1 MMGLSAIIL
10 SYTNS
15 EKIHRMTKECIA
27 SLTASEDF
35 NDALPLE
42 IILVESNK
50 HYLADGFA
58 YPENVKVIVPEIPFN
73 FHAYLNVGI
82 KGSSMPFVALCNN
95 DLLFSHHWFT
105 EILNVKKIM
114 PRIRSFSPVQPGE
127 TTGEGAYTVGYD
139 VRKHFKGWCMVAERK
154 LFETIGLPDEQ
165 FDFYYAD
172 DDYAMTLKK
181 HNEPHALV
189 HRSVVEHLGGENTG
203 SSREEG
209 NEAFNSIVNKYPDL
223 PKYLFSDGYKWILK
237 NEKLLD
243 GHLKFHRKWGSIKS
257 ISVKNK
263 LSKALS
269 PLGLDRL
276 MPW

>member
-15 EKIHRMTKECIA
+15 EKIHRMTLECIA
-27 SLTASEDF
+27 SLWASEDF
-35 NDALPLE
+35 NTHFPLE
-42 IILVESNK
+42 IILIESNRN
-50 HYLADGFA
+50 YIAEGYA
-58 YPENVKVIVPEIPFN
+58 YPENVKVIVPDTAFN

-82 KGSSMPFVALCNN
+82 LGSSMPFIALCNN
-95 DLLFSHHWFT
+95 DLIFHPHWFT
-105 EILNVKKIM
+105 EILNIKKTA

-127 TTGEGAYTVGYD
+127 KTVEGLYSIGYD

-154 LFETIGLPDEQ
+154 LFDTIGLPDEQ

-181 HNEPHALV
+181 HHEPHALV
-189 HRSVVEHLGGENTG
+189 HHSVVEHLGGENTG

-209 NEAFNSIVNKYPDL
+209 NEAFKSIINKYPDL

-243 GHLKFHRKWGSIKS
+243 GHLKFHRKWGTIRS
-257 ISVKNK
+257 ISIKNK
-263 LSKALS
+263 LAKILS

-276 MPW
+276 VTW